1 MKFIDLNLKDYL
13 SKALEELKFTNLT
26 DIQKE
31 IIPRA
36 LNNQSLIGKS
46 QTGTGKTHAF
56 LIPILQNLT
65 ENLFETQAVILSPT
79 RELAQQL
86 YEETIK
92 MIKHS
97 AINIDVRIYTG
108 GTDRESEIRRLSSSQ
123 PQIVIGTLGKIKDL
137 AIDENVL
144 KIHTAKTVVID
155 EADMVFESSEMI
167 EIDQVFSV
175 FKEELQILIFSATI
189 PQNLVTFLNRYLQKI
204 ELIDLT
210 DKQIS
215 KETINHVFIPTKN
228 KDKDA
233 LLIDLLNA
241 FEPFLALIFAN
252 TKTKVDEISE
262 YLASRGFKV
271 AKITGDLQPRQRKQM
286 LKRIKDL
293 EFQYVVASDLA
304 ARGIDILGVSHVI
317 NYELPN
323 DIEFYIH
330 RTGRTARH
338 NFVGQAISFY
348 DYDDDIYLNKLEN
361 KGINSTYMVL
371 KNGELVPT
379 KERNARSK
387 REKPE
392 STVEQQVHS
401 KIPLPKKV
409 KPGYRKKRKEQIN
422 KEIRKLKREKINEI
436 YRRKA
441 RNK

>member
-1 MKFIDLNLKDYL
+1 MKFINLNLKPYL
-13 SKALEELKFTNLT
+13 FKALEELKFTHLT
-26 DIQKE
+26 NIQKE
-31 IIPRA
+31 VIPKA
-36 LNNQSLIGKS
+36 INKQSIIGKS
-46 QTGTGKTHAF
+46 QTGTGKTHSF
-56 LIPILQNLT
+56 LIPILQNLD
-65 ENLFETQAVILSPT
+65 ESLKEVQAVILSPT

-92 MIKHS
+92 MTKHS
-97 AINIDVRIYTG
+97 EVDIDVRIFTG
-108 GTDRESEIRRLSSSQ
+108 GTDRDSEIKRLQSSQ

-137 AIDENVL
+137 LVGENVL
-144 KIHTAKTVVID
+144 KIHTSKIVVID
-155 EADMVFESSEMI
+155 EADMVFESSEMV
-167 EIDQVFSV
+167 EVDKVFAV
-175 FKEELQILIFSATI
+175 FKDDIQILVFSATI
-189 PQNLVTFLNRYLQKI
+189 PQNLVDFLNRYLQKI

-210 DKQIS
+210 EKQLS
-215 KETINHVFIPTKN
+215 KKSINHVFIPTKN
-228 KDKDA
+228 KDKDV
-233 LLIDLLNA
+233 LLVELLNA

-271 AKITGDLQPRQRKQM
+271 AKITGDLQPRQRKQI

-304 ARGIDILGVSHVI
+304 SRGIDILGVSHVI

-323 DIEFYIH
+323 DIEFYVH

-338 NFVGQAISFY
+338 EYLGQAISFY
-348 DYDDDIYLNKLEN
+348 DYEDDIYLNKLET

-371 KNGELVPT
+371 KDGVLVPT

-387 REKPE
+387 RQRPE
-392 STVEQQVHS
+392 TTVEQQVHS
-401 KIPLPKKV
+401 KVPMPKKV

-441 RNK
+441 RGK

>member
-1 MKFIDLNLKDYL
+1 MKFKNLNLKDYIL
-13 SKALEELKFTNLT
+13 KSLDELKFIHLT
-26 DIQKE
+26 EIQKE
-31 IIPRA
+31 VIPRA

-56 LIPILQNLT
+56 LIPILQNLD
-65 ENLFETQAVILSPT
+65 EDLNEVQALILSPT

-86 YEETIK
+86 YDVTLN
-92 MIKHS
+92 MTKHS
-97 AINIDVRIYTG
+97 TVNIDVRLYTG
-108 GTDRESEIRRLSSSQ
+108 GTDRDSEIKRLSSSQ

-137 AIDENVL
+137 VINENIL
-144 KIHTAKTVVID
+144 KIYTAQTVVID
-155 EADMVFESSEMI
+155 EADMVFESSEMV

-175 FKEELQILIFSATI
+175 FKEELQILVFSATI

-204 ELIDLT
+204 ELIDIT
-210 DKQIS
+210 EKQIS
-215 KETINHVFIPTKN
+215 KATIHHVFIPTKN
-228 KDKDA
+228 KDKNTI
-233 LLIDLLNA
+233 LVDLLNA

-252 TKTKVDEISE
+252 TKTKVDEVSE

-271 AKITGDLQPRQRKQM
+271 AKITGDLQPRQRKQI

-304 ARGIDILGVSHVI
+304 SRGIDILGVSHVI

-323 DIEFYIH
+323 DIEFYVH

-338 NFVGQAISFY
+338 EFVGQAISFY
-348 DYDDDIYLNKLEN
+348 DYEDDSYLNKLED
-361 KGINSTYMVL
+361 KGIKSTYMVL
-371 KNGELVPT
+371 KDGVLVPT

-387 REKPE
+387 RQRPE
-392 STVEQQVHS
+392 TNIEQQVHS
-401 KIPLPKKV
+401 KYPLPKKV

-422 KEIRKLKREKINEI
+422 KEIRKLKREKISEI

-441 RNK
+441 RKK